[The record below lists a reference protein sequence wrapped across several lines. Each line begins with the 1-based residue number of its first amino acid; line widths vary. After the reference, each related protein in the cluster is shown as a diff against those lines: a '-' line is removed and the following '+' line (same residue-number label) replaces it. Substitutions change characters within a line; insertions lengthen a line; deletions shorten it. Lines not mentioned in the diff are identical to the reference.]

1 MLLAATSALR
11 APPLR
16 TRPPTMAASS
26 APLFRWGEAN
36 GVEYGGSLGVAE
48 FDGIRGVAAEETLSA
63 GTRVLAVPA
72 PLALQVTTEQPAPK
86 WADKELWRSST
97 WYVRLA
103 LRLLH
108 EKSQGAASELAPWVE
123 QLPKSFDTP
132 FFWTDDE
139 LAALRYRPLQDS
151 VEKQK
156 KEWAAV
162 ALKVRQ
168 QGGGA
173 APSDEQLFW
182 ALSCVRSR
190 AFSGPWSRGSIKAS
204 ASQLAFAAFLALVYV
219 GPLGGPRAPA
229 GHTGRRTPLER
240 ASERPTRHSPL
251 STRRAPAE
259 QPTPRPTACWRCS
272 RFCSPTI
279 CSSRGSRVRGATS
292 SAPSSTCAT
301 TPQRRRAS
309 RWRTSTLP
317 TPSPSCCPRRPH
329 GAPPP
334 RHSSHP
340 RTSVQRAGHSHLGAR
355 PADLRAPKARPPAA
369 QPRPP
374 PRCAPGPDS
383 GGEVRIC
390 YGPRSNDQLLQ
401 NYGFVEAA
409 NPHDTFMVRQDD
421 FVLAL
426 NAAAPFAPAN
436 VQALRSASLTDP
448 AAPLQLT
455 PAGADKTALR
465 VARILLHPAAAAAA
479 GGQEALPLAAEVDVL
494 RALAALADAQAAA
507 MAAQQGGGFGDT
519 PAGNAAAQLA
529 RAFRAEKAALLAK
542 SAAALRAQADANT
555 KAGRVLE
562 AQGEQ
567 AATGPRV
574 PLPGFGLSRIE

>member
-1 MLLAATSALR
+1 
-11 APPLR
+11 
-16 TRPPTMAASS
+16 
-26 APLFRWGEAN
+26 
-36 GVEYGGSLGVAE
+36 
-48 FDGIRGVAAEETLSA
+48 
-63 GTRVLAVPA
+63 
-72 PLALQVTTEQPAPK
+72 
-86 WADKELWRSST
+86 
-97 WYVRLA
+97 
-103 LRLLH
+103 
-108 EKSQGAASELAPWVE
+108 
-123 QLPKSFDTP
+123 
-132 FFWTDDE
+132 
-139 LAALRYRPLQDS
+139 
-151 VEKQK
+151 
-156 KEWAAV
+156 
-162 ALKVRQ
+162 
-168 QGGGA
+168 
-173 APSDEQLFW
+173 
-182 ALSCVRSR
+182 
-190 AFSGPWSRGSIKAS
+190 
-204 ASQLAFAAFLALVYV
+204 
-219 GPLGGPRAPA
+219 
-229 GHTGRRTPLER
+229 
-240 ASERPTRHSPL
+240 
-251 STRRAPAE
+251 
-259 QPTPRPTACWRCS
+259 
-272 RFCSPTI
+272 
-279 CSSRGSRVRGATS
+279 
-292 SAPSSTCAT
+292 
-301 TPQRRRAS
+301 
-309 RWRTSTLP
+309 
-317 TPSPSCCPRRPH
+317 
-329 GAPPP
+329 
-334 RHSSHP
+334 
-340 RTSVQRAGHSHLGAR
+340 
-355 PADLRAPKARPPAA
+355 
-369 QPRPP
+369 
-374 PRCAPGPDS
+374 
-383 GGEVRIC
+383 VRIC

-567 AATGPRV
+567 AAAGPRV